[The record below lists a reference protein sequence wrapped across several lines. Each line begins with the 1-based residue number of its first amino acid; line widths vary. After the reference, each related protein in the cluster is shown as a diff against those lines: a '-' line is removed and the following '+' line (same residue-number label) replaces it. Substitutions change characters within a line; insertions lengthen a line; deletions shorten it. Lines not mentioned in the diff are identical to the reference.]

1 MSTATPALS
10 PSAARTATSPQ
21 WLRVARIMLHSHL
34 VVGLWTVATVT
45 AFAIAILAIVS
56 RSIEPSMSALQYAPQ
71 ILMWVHFGV
80 NIVIVTTY
88 LRPMVAAG
96 MTRRS
101 FIRAAFLTSVVAAIG
116 LGLVSTALVAA
127 ERAITGRLG
136 WTHGFGDGT
145 GNLVLQDGVL
155 EHAWGAVVLL
165 AIMGLCGFLV
175 GATFMRLR
183 VWAVLLL
190 PLTVGLPF
198 AASVIAIPSPR
209 TMTFIG
215 DSPNAAI
222 FGGAG
227 LLVGLA
233 LQVVIIVAVAAA
245 TWFSLRDIPV
255 HQPTS

>member
-1 MSTATPALS
+1 MSTATPSLS
-10 PSAARTATSPQ
+10 PPVARTATSPQ

-45 AFAIAILAIVS
+45 AFAIAILAVVS
-56 RSIEPSMSALQYAPQ
+56 RSIEPSMSALQYAPPI
-71 ILMWVHFGV
+71 ILWVHFGV

-101 FIRAAFLTSVVAAIG
+101 FIRAAFLTSVVVAIV

-127 ERAITGRLG
+127 ERAAYGRLG

-145 GNLVLQDGVL
+145 DNLVLAGGVV
-155 EHAWGAVVLL
+155 EHAWGATVLL
-165 AIMGLCGFLV
+165 AITGLCGFLV

-183 VWAVLLL
+183 VWAILLL

-198 AASVIAIPSPR
+198 AASVIAVPAPR
-209 TMTFIG
+209 TATFIG